1 MSALLLFFRRAMTI
15 RIKFFAV
22 LRDKA
27 GMSELRLELPESATV
42 SSAIETLVAR
52 HPGLKPFAQRI
63 ACAVNLDRAAPDTV
77 LHDNDELALLPP
89 VSGGRE

>member
-1 MSALLLFFRRAMTI
+1 
-15 RIKFFAV
+15 
-22 LRDKA
+22 
-27 GMSELRLELPESATV
+27 LRLELPVAATV

-52 HPGLKPFAQRI
+52 HPDLKPFANRI
-63 ACAVNLDRAAPDTV
+63 AFAVNLDCAAPETI

>member
-1 MSALLLFFRRAMTI
+1 MTI
-15 RIKFFAV
+15 RIKLFAV

-27 GMSELRLELPESATV
+27 GISDLRLDLPQSATV

-52 HPGLKPFAQRI
+52 HPNLKPFANRI
-63 ACAVNLDRAAPDTV
+63 AFAVNLDRAAPETV

-89 VSGGRE
+89 VSGGTE